1 MLLPV
6 IGDALIDLIPQ
17 KPPFV
22 LIDAL
27 VKISANDCETTFT
40 VPVHHVLCNKGIL
53 SAAGLIE
60 NIAQTCAV
68 KAGYEYQLAGKKIP
82 VGFIGDV
89 RHFVCSKRPAANQK
103 IITSVHI
110 EHEVF
115 GVSII
120 SGKIE
125 LEGEEIASCQMKIFV
140 NEPANIEQ
148 TNAAQYT

>member
-6 IGDALIDLIPQ
+6 VGDALINLIPQ

-27 VKISANDCETTFT
+27 VKISELDCQTSFT
-40 VPVHHVLCNKGIL
+40 VPENHVLCNKDTL

-60 NIAQTCAV
+60 NMAQTCAA
-68 KAGYEYQLAGKKIP
+68 KAGYEYLLADKQIP

-89 RHFVCSKRPAANQK
+89 RNFVCTKRPLVNQT
-103 IITSVHI
+103 IITSIHI
-110 EHEVF
+110 DNKVF

-125 LEGEEIASCQMKIFV
+125 LEGEEIASCKMKIFV
-140 NEPANIEQ
+140 NEPANIKQ
-148 TNAAQYT
+148 TNATQYT